1 MPAISE
7 TNNLGDL
14 LKYEAPNL
22 YSRDLATVAA
32 GQNLVLGTIVGRDST
47 TGKLK
52 ALDPAA
58 TDGTENAV
66 GVLAAD
72 VDATLIDREDALL
85 ISRHA
90 IVANHALAWPVA
102 ITSTEKTAAI
112 AQLEARGVIVRPAA

>member
-32 GQNLVLGTIVGRDST
+32 GQNLQLGAIVGRDST

-58 TDGTENAV
+58 TDGTEVAV
-66 GVLAAD
+66 GILHAALPASAD
-72 VDATLIDREDALL
+72 VRNGVAFVRLAEVAAARLTGLDA
-85 ISRHA
+85 
-90 IVANHALAWPVA
+90 
-102 ITSTEKTAAI
+102 AAI
-112 AQLEARGVIVRPAA
+112 ADLKTRHLIVR